1 MEEHLDAITDK
12 YISTFV
18 PEVRRRGEEMKNYDS
33 LDALRRVATLQDDK
47 EMLTRLSV
55 VTRLRGGLPELLD
68 SLREVDVGTE
78 RHESAHFVLSTAHK
92 AKGLE
97 FSDVL
102 LWYDFLDTSR
112 VHRDGD
118 RFVTVAFDS
127 WSDSVTTEEVDADEI
142 NLVYVAA
149 TRAMRRLIVYPGLA
163 KLRAEEGH
171 AGFAAVRAVSLA
183 DGPCRR
189 TSPGVAT
196 DPLLAEVNDARVT
209 DRERSERVG
218 ATRCPLRSNRR
229 TSPRTM
235 RPRCPVAWSEKRERR
250 RPWSSVRRS
259 R

>member
-1 MEEHLDAITDK
+1 M
-12 YISTFV
+12 
-18 PEVRRRGEEMKNYDS
+18 
-33 LDALRRVATLQDDK
+33 
-47 EMLTRLSV
+47 
-55 VTRLRGGLPELLD
+55 VTRLGWTSRASD

-118 RFVTVAFDS
+118 RFVTAAFDS

-171 AGFAAVRAVSLA
+171 A
-183 DGPCRR
+183 DPPPCAPYHSRTDPVVERR
-189 TSPGVAT
+189 RESRR

-218 ATRCPLRSNRR
+218 ATRCARCDRTGG
-229 TSPRTM
+229 TSPRTIDA
-235 RPRCPVAWSEKRERR
+235 RALRCPVATERGKRERR
-250 RPWSSVRRS
+250 HRRGSVRRS